1 MHDSQKHT
9 EAFMPGS
16 RLLLVAAAMTSL
28 GATHTLAYDPLPVSI
43 PVSIDF
49 AQQYA
54 RIACPSSAPATAF
67 CLGVTGT
74 ANSAVLGAVSF
85 ERTVV
90 VPNIGLFDPDHPTCI
105 PDETSGTLTLP
116 NGALTFRAPGNVCL
130 ADGTASYGLIV
141 TGGSGTFKG
150 VLGGGQITV
159 PPPDTASTGREL
171 WRVDLFP
178 ASASK

>member
-1 MHDSQKHT
+1 ML
-9 EAFMPGS
+9 GS
-16 RLLLVAAAMTSL
+16 RLLLVAAAMMSL
-28 GATHTLAYDPLPVSI
+28 CATRTFARDLLPVSI

-54 RIACPSSAPATAF
+54 GVTCPSSAPATAF
-67 CLGVTGT
+67 CLSVTGT
-74 ANSAVLGAVSF
+74 ANLAALGAVSF

-90 VPNIGLFDPDHPTCI
+90 VPDIGLFDPNHPTCI

-116 NGALTFRAPGNVCL
+116 NGALTFRAPGHVCL
-130 ADGTASYGLIV
+130 VDGTASYGLIV
-141 TGGSGTFKG
+141 TGGSGAYNG

-171 WRVDLFP
+171 WRMDLFP

>member
-1 MHDSQKHT
+1 MSV
-9 EAFMPGS
+9 P
-16 RLLLVAAAMTSL
+16 RLLLAAAAMAFLCPMRTF
-28 GATHTLAYDPLPVSI
+28 ARDPLPVSI

-54 RIACPSSAPATAF
+54 QAACPSSAPATAF
-67 CLGVTGT
+67 CLGVSGT
-74 ANSAVLGAVSF
+74 ANPAVLGAVSF
-85 ERTVV
+85 QRVVV
-90 VPNIGLFDPDHPTCI
+90 VPDIGLYDPNHPTCI

-116 NGALTFRAPGNVCL
+116 DGALTFRAPGNVCL
-130 ADGTASYGLIV
+130 VDGTASYGLIV
-141 TGGSGTFKG
+141 AGGTGAYAG

-171 WRVDLFP
+171 WRLDLFP

>member
-1 MHDSQKHT
+1 MSV
-9 EAFMPGS
+9 S
-16 RLLLVAAAMTSL
+16 RLLLVAAAVASL
-28 GATHTLAYDPLPVSI
+28 CPARAFAGDPLPVSI

-54 RIACPSSAPATAF
+54 RVACPPGAPATAF
-67 CLGVTGT
+67 CLGVSGT
-74 ANSAVLGAVSF
+74 ASPAVLGAVSF
-85 ERTVV
+85 ERVVV
-90 VPNIGLFDPDHPTCI
+90 VPDIGLYDPSHPTCI

-116 NGALTFRAPGNVCL
+116 GGTLTFRAPGNVCL
-130 ADGTASYGLIV
+130 VDGTASYGLIV
-141 TGGSGTFKG
+141 TGGTGAYKG

-171 WRVDLFP
+171 WRMDLFP

>member
-1 MHDSQKHT
+1 MS
-9 EAFMPGS
+9 GS
-16 RLLLVAAAMTSL
+16 RLLLVAAAMASL
-28 GATHTLAYDPLPVSI
+28 CATRTFAHDPLPVSI

-54 RIACPSSAPATAF
+54 RVACPSSAPATAF
-67 CLGVTGT
+67 CLSVTGT
-74 ANSAVLGAVSF
+74 ANPAVLGTVSF

-90 VPNIGLFDPDHPTCI
+90 VPDIGLFDPNHPTCI

-130 ADGTASYGLIV
+130 VDGTASYGLIV
-141 TGGSGTFKG
+141 TGGSGAYKG